1 MSQNVEQIIK
11 NLFAK
16 IQKVPVDAIDFQADL
31 FEVYGVDSLRAVKLL
46 SSLEVE
52 LDIELPE
59 TEVGKLR
66 TLADVAACAHAVLDG
81 NRAGGGSV
89 AGAR

>member
-1 MSQNVEQIIK
+1 MSQNLEQIIK
-11 NLFAK
+11 TLFAK
-16 IQKVPVDAIDFQADL
+16 IQKLPVEEVDINADL

-59 TEVGKLR
+59 DQVGKLR
-66 TLADVAACAHAVLDG
+66 TLSDVLACAS
-81 NRAGGGSV
+81 SV
-89 AGAR
+89 VGQKEVAK

>member
-1 MSQNVEQIIK
+1 MGQNLEQIVK
-11 NLFAK
+11 TLFAK
-16 IQKVPVDAIDFQADL
+16 IQKVPVDEVDVNADL

-59 TEVGKLR
+59 DQVGKLR
-66 TLADVAACAHAVLDG
+66 TLKDVINCASAVVEQS
-81 NRAGGGSV
+81 RKEV
-89 AGAR
+89 AR

>member
-1 MSQNVEQIIK
+1 MSQDLEQIIK
-11 NLFAK
+11 TLFAK
-16 IQKVPVDAIDFQADL
+16 IQKISVEEIDVNADL

-59 TEVGKLR
+59 QDVGTLR
-66 TLADVAACAHAVLDG
+66 TLNDVRLCAA
-81 NRAGGGSV
+81 SV
-89 AGAR
+89 VSPQLERVAK

>member
-1 MSQNVEQIIK
+1 MGQNLEQIIK
-11 NLFAK
+11 TLFAK
-16 IQKVPVDAIDFQADL
+16 IQKIPIDEVDMNADL

-59 TEVGKLR
+59 DQVGKLR
-66 TLADVAACAHAVLDG
+66 TLKDVFNCASAVVEHG
-81 NRAGGGSV
+81 RKET
-89 AGAR
+89 AR

>member
-1 MSQNVEQIIK
+1 MSQNLEQIIK
-11 NLFAK
+11 TLFAK
-16 IQKVPVDAIDFQADL
+16 IQKVPIDEVDMAADL

-59 TEVGKLR
+59 DQVGKLR
-66 TLADVAACAHAVLDG
+66 TLNDVFACASAALG
-81 NRAGGGSV
+81 QAGKE
-89 AGAR
+89 AI

>member
-16 IQKVPVDAIDFQADL
+16 IQKIPVDQIDIKADL

-66 TLADVAACAHAVLDG
+66 TLADVAACASAVIEG
-81 NRAGGGSV
+81 NRASSI

>member
-1 MSQNVEQIIK
+1 MSQNLEQIIK
-11 NLFAK
+11 TLFAK
-16 IQKVPVDAIDFQADL
+16 IQKLPVEEVDMDADL

-59 TEVGKLR
+59 DKVGSLR
-66 TLADVAACAHAVLDG
+66 TLNDVFACASAVVEQTG
-81 NRAGGGSV
+81 KAV
-89 AGAR
+89 AR